1 MQKIYNV
8 FVSKPCTLKIQ
19 TSKYITKKPH
29 QSILQKKPHKKHEFV
44 NISNGYQIILRHVL
58 SLTLSLTLTS

>member
-19 TSKYITKKPH
+19 ISKYITKKNPPKY
-29 QSILQKKPHKKHEFV
+29 ITKNPTKTRIREYLERLPNK
-44 NISNGYQIILRHVL
+44 YLDMY
-58 SLTLSLTLTS
+58 

>member
-19 TSKYITKKPH
+19 TSKYITKKTH
-29 QSILQKKPHKKHEFV
+29 QSILQKKNPQKTRIREYLERLP
-44 NISNGYQIILRHVL
+44 NN
-58 SLTLSLTLTS
+58 T

>member
-19 TSKYITKKPH
+19 TSKCITKKKH
-29 QSILQKKPHKKHEFV
+29 QSILQKNPQKHEFV
-44 NISNGYQIILRHVL
+44 NISNGYQIKLRHVL

>member
-19 TSKYITKKPH
+19 TSKYITKKNH
-29 QSILQKKPHKKHEFV
+29 QSILQKNPQKHEFV

>member
-19 TSKYITKKPH
+19 TSKYITKKNPPKY
-29 QSILQKKPHKKHEFV
+29 ITKKNPQKTRIREYLERLP
-44 NISNGYQIILRHVL
+44 NN
-58 SLTLSLTLTS
+58 T

>member
-29 QSILQKKPHKKHEFV
+29 QSILPKKTTKTRIREYLERLPNK
-44 NISNGYQIILRHVL
+44 YLDMY
-58 SLTLSLTLTS
+58 

>member
-19 TSKYITKKPH
+19 TSKYITKKNH
-29 QSILQKKPHKKHEFV
+29 QKNPQKHEFV
-44 NISNGYQIILRHVL
+44 NISNGYQINTYTCTKLNTKL
-58 SLTLSLTLTS
+58 NTY

>member
-19 TSKYITKKPH
+19 TSKYITKKPTKVYY
-29 QSILQKKPHKKHEFV
+29 QKKPTKTRIREYLERLPNK
-44 NISNGYQIILRHVL
+44 YLDMY
-58 SLTLSLTLTS
+58 

>member
-19 TSKYITKKPH
+19 TSKYITKKKPP
-29 QSILQKKPHKKHEFV
+29 KKPTKTRIREYLERLPNK
-44 NISNGYQIILRHVL
+44 YLDMY
-58 SLTLSLTLTS
+58 